1 MYQHMYVCCSTAKQ
15 SPPRGPILH
24 PVDWRGV
31 AGGGGGA
38 FVYIVYAQYCPAH
51 FPAATTALCWS
62 RGASR
67 YFRNHA
73 GSCRGQREG
82 AAQLRGGH
90 QASTIS
96 TREHLSS
103 EERRRQKIEW
113 VGVGVS
119 ERRELVGPMG
129 SVGGGGKGDRQLPR
143 NSLQSRRTRILDSL
157 GNSISWIWRRS
168 Q

>member
-1 MYQHMYVCCSTAKQ
+1 MYAAVQRSKAPQ
-15 SPPRGPILH
+15 GADPASS
-24 PVDWRGV
+24 GV
-31 AGGGGGA
+31 AGGGSRWRGGLC
-38 FVYIVYAQYCPAH
+38 VRPILPCT
-51 FPAATTALCWS
+51 FPTSTTALCWS

-96 TREHLSS
+96 TREHPSRQ
-103 EERRRQKIEW
+103 ERRRQKIEW

-119 ERRELVGPMG
+119 ERRGSVGPMG